1 MAASLEERSSGLCF
15 CPLRA
20 LPFFDFG
27 DGTDACSKS
36 SSELEDESSCC
47 DLRFLCDGRVSVVTP
62 DLVSELR
69 CCPFCFLCEDLVSVV
84 RLGEPLACGVLCA
97 EEPPPRADLSYS
109 SSVSS
114 GESIS
119 GELWGFVWCS
129 FVVVAVVL
137 SDIERRRSPVFCVLF
152 DCF

>member
-1 MAASLEERSSGLCF
+1 MAASLEERSSGLYF

-20 LPFFDFG
+20 LPCFDFG

-47 DLRFLCDGRVSVVTP
+47 DFRFLCDGRVSVVTS
-62 DLVSELR
+62 DLVSEPR
-69 CCPFCFLCEDLVSVV
+69 CCPFCFLCDDRVSVV
-84 RLGEPLACGVLCA
+84 RPGEPLACGVLCA
-97 EEPPPRADLSYS
+97 EEPSPRADLSYS